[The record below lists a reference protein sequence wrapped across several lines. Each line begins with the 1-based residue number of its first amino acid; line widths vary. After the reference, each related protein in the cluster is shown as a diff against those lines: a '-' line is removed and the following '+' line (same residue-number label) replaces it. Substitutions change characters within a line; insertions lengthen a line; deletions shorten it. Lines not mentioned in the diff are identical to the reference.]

1 MSDQEV
7 SAVTRARLC
16 NLDQPSR
23 PAPCAS
29 LHRACFHAEQIVLYG
44 PDAVAE
50 AAAASQVLAR
60 APNLYDVKRPG
71 QYTGVHR
78 MLQLAAPGRPY
89 TYVPLAVCASKA
101 MRSLRPS
108 SNRSVFE
115 VHAVQPEA
123 PASFSDTTALAFVT
137 TWANAWQ
144 ETFHRAVSQVFEE
157 WCRVGG
163 AQGNAE
169 EGRAEPG
176 MVVVPA
182 AYGGTSPRAS
192 DDKELWLRPFSEA
205 TVWLSLTLTLSLILT
220 LTLTLTL
227 ALALTLTLASPYPNL
242 NQVWPMSLTPQPE
255 PLQQAVFGN
264 RQCNGTCFRHY
275 RALSATYFASR
286 PRQCFERVRLCDFS
300 RLGLGLT

>member
-1 MSDQEV
+1 MSEQEV
-7 SAVTRARLC
+7 SAVTRVRLC

-23 PAPCAS
+23 PAPCAL
-29 LHRACFHAEQIVLYG
+29 LHRACFHAEQLVLYG

-60 APNLYDVKRPG
+60 APNLYDVKKPG
-71 QYTGVHR
+71 HFTGVHR

-163 AQGNAE
+163 AQG
-169 EGRAEPG
+169 RAEPG

-205 TVWLSLTLTLSLILT
+205 
-220 LTLTLTL
+220 
-227 ALALTLTLASPYPNL
+227 A
-242 NQVWPMSLTPQPE
+242 VWPISL
-255 PLQQAVFGN
+255 
-264 RQCNGTCFRHY
+264 
-275 RALSATYFASR
+275 
-286 PRQCFERVRLCDFS
+286 
-300 RLGLGLT
+300 

>member
-1 MSDQEV
+1 MTATKVWMGEHEV
-7 SAVTRARLC
+7 PAVTRARLC

-23 PAPCAS
+23 SAPCAV

-50 AAAASQVLAR
+50 AAAASEVLAR

-71 QYTGVHR
+71 HFTGVHR

-89 TYVPLAVCASKA
+89 TYVPLAVCASRA

-163 AQGNAE
+163 AQG
-169 EGRAEPG
+169 RAEPG

-205 TVWLSLTLTLSLILT
+205 
-220 LTLTLTL
+220 
-227 ALALTLTLASPYPNL
+227 A
-242 NQVWPMSLTPQPE
+242 VWPMSL
-255 PLQQAVFGN
+255 
-264 RQCNGTCFRHY
+264 
-275 RALSATYFASR
+275 
-286 PRQCFERVRLCDFS
+286 
-300 RLGLGLT
+300 